1 MAIRNILSINLL
13 FPSLLLIN
21 GQDDD
26 GDHDDDDNWSN
37 DSKSGNSAYGSDA
50 NREESVD
57 PINKDPENRKVSLR
71 DNPHRAEDIMDSW
84 DEVVKAKNGDQD
96 SLDNIK
102 SEYAAFFDNN
112 TDEEALRQIENYLE
126 EEYDY
131 GRVEEEEEKEAQE
144 LDEMVRRA
152 EQVLGKRAHSEE
164 NDSNSDSPEAKR
176 QRLWDSN
183 NDNNGRGPGGPGP
196 NSSGNGPE
204 SNGPESNGPSPE
216 SSSTSSSKI
225 IDVLF
230 GLLLLGGGI
239 LDNITEVFHNLFC

>member
-1 MAIRNILSINLL
+1 MAIRNIMHSNLL

-26 GDHDDDDNWSN
+26 GDHDDDNGSN
-37 DSKSGNSAYGSDA
+37 HSESEDSAYPSDE
-50 NREESVD
+50 NREDPVE
-57 PINKDPENRKVSLR
+57 PINEDPEDKEVYLR

-96 SLDNIK
+96 SLDKVK
-102 SEYAAFFDNN
+102 SEYSAFFDNN

-131 GRVEEEEEKEAQE
+131 GRVEDEEEKEAQE
-144 LDEMVRRA
+144 LDEMVRQA

-183 NDNNGRGPGGPGP
+183 NDNNGRGPGGAGP

-204 SNGPESNGPSPE
+204 SNGPGPE

-225 IDVLF
+225 IDVLL
-230 GLLLLGGGI
+230 GLLLLGGGV